1 MIHIRDSSHSRARLL
16 RVKPP
21 STLTLTVKAGLA
33 FGVAAGGIA
42 LALPPAQAGTCSSQ
56 TGGSNNQLI
65 WTGNAS
71 KPYACGYTASTG
83 NKSISAWATQSW
95 TSSTAKGYSKNYN
108 CQSQSGGVTVT
119 YIYSDSAGTG
129 LGSSI
134 TYTAFNGSTGGRHWT
149 GAVLWTTSGANGNQ
163 YNHSCSGYQIYA
175 NLMYIATAS
184 MTGPSSITPGSQ
196 ATFSVT
202 VKNPDGGP
210 APTGTVALF
219 KQVGSSPS
227 PAGKNCDGS
236 ATSGVDPAI
245 GQGTLSNG
253 VATIKTPTTLPAGS
267 YTLYAAYTGTPVT
280 SSGLPSYCLTPPQAG
295 LTGAQTASVP
305 LTVGSTTASL
315 SSAPATQTANV
326 TVNATR
332 GALAASKAKNP
343 RLTVRNSS
351 TTAPKDITA
360 RCKAAQVPVQFSVGS
375 EKQITDRA
383 VTLVD
388 RGISVETAALPDGT
402 VVDVQLVCRPKS
414 AKMMKI
420 GRMAYGSATSDI
432 ITTAKRNATVLAGL
446 GDDVVTLNKRGSAF
460 GGPGA
465 DMMAVNAPGSASGG
479 PGADTLVSDV
489 KKGLVLLNG
498 GPGRDQ
504 FVGSDWG
511 TTLINAKDGRG
522 GDLVVC
528 TSQQTYV
535 MSDTGDTLR
544 GSCQKPSARK

>member
-1 MIHIRDSSHSRARLL
+1 MQ
-16 RVKPP
+16 VKPP
-21 STLTLTVKAGLA
+21 SSLITALRASLV
-33 FGVAAGGIA
+33 FGVAAGGMAI
-42 LALPPAQAGTCSSQ
+42 ALPPAQAGTCSSQ

-65 WTGNAS
+65 WTGSSS

-83 NKSISAWATQSW
+83 NKSINAWATQSW

-149 GAVLWTTSGANGNQ
+149 GAVLWTTSGANSNQ

-196 ATFSVT
+196 GTFSVT

-236 ATSGVDPAI
+236 ATAGVDPAI

-295 LTGAQTASVP
+295 LTGAQTASLP
-305 LTVGSTTASL
+305 LTVGTATASSL
-315 SSAPATQTANV
+315 TSAAATDET
-326 TVNATR
+326 
-332 GALAASKAKNP
+332 GSALAAAGGKDP
-343 RLTVRNSS
+343 QLVVQDSS
-351 TTAPKDITA
+351 TTAPKSITA
-360 RCKAAQVPVQFSVGS
+360 RCKPAQVPVQFSVGS
-375 EKQITDRA
+375 DKQISDKSVA
-383 VTLVD
+383 LVG
-388 RGISVETAALPDGT
+388 RGISVDTSSLPDGT
-402 VVDVQLVCRPKS
+402 TVDVQLVCRPKA
-414 AKMMKI
+414 AKVMKI
-420 GRMAYGSATSDI
+420 GRMAYGSAKSDI
-432 ITTAKRNATVLAGL
+432 ITTAKKNATVLAGL

-479 PGADTLVSDV
+479 PGSDTLVSEV

-498 GPGRDQ
+498 GLGRDQ
-504 FVGSDWG
+504 FVGSNSG
-511 TTLINAKDGRG
+511 TTLINAKDGKG
-522 GDLVVC
+522 GDIVVC
-528 TSQQTYV
+528 TSKNTYV
-535 MSDTGDTLR
+535 MSDRGDTLR
-544 GSCQKPSARK
+544 GSCKKPSARK